1 MENDQLS
8 NTTNKSRYKMVLS
21 TLYNTSVGS
30 LSFLL
35 SMLVASVI
43 ALIILFCFFNVIIF
57 VITLLVIIIMFLSV
71 LAGSAFVIFGGIF
84 LLYTNYR

>member
-1 MENDQLS
+1 MQNDEISLS
-8 NTTNKSRYKMVLS
+8 TNKSRYKMVLS

-35 SMLVASVI
+35 SMLVSSVI

-57 VITLLVIIIMFLSV
+57 IMTLLVIVIMFLAV

-84 LLYTNYR
+84 LFYTNLK

>member
-57 VITLLVIIIMFLSV
+57 VITLLVIITMFLSV